1 MAVFK
6 DIIDELKTV
15 ADAFASVNYF
25 VYDRVSRVNG
35 TLQNKAYPMIL
46 IDSTPNFNRGATNN
60 IYLPRGKQFTFNIFC
75 YGDYN
80 TAERNSKSLQQKQ
93 GEIDNI
99 LDQYI
104 AEVFNRNVDGS
115 NGFSIVNN
123 TALSGFL
130 AHDVHNDK
138 LVQSTYTMTVE
149 LDSNC
154 TLGSFTY

>member
-1 MAVFK
+1 MAKYK
-6 DIIDELKTV
+6 DIIDEFETV

-25 VYDRVSRVNG
+25 VYDRVSRING
-35 TLQNKAYPMIL
+35 SLQDKAYPLIL
-46 IDSTPNFNRGATNN
+46 VNSTPNYERGDNN
-60 IYLPRGKQFTFNIFC
+60 NSFLPRKKRFTLNIFC

-80 TAERNSKSLQQKQ
+80 TAERKVKSLQEKQ

-104 AEVFNRNVDGS
+104 AEIINRNISGG

-149 LDSNC
+149 LDSDC
-154 TLGSFTY
+154 ITGTFTY

>member
-1 MAVFK
+1 MAKYK
-6 DIIDELKTV
+6 DIIDEFKTV

-25 VYDRVSRVNG
+25 VYDRVSRING
-35 TLQNKAYPMIL
+35 SLQDKAYPLIL
-46 IDSTPNFNRGATNN
+46 INSTPNYERGDNN
-60 IYLPRGKQFTFNIFC
+60 NSFLPRNKRFTLNIFC

-80 TAERNSKSLQQKQ
+80 TAERKVKSLQEKQ

-104 AEVFNRNVDGS
+104 AEIINRNISGA

-149 LDSNC
+149 LDSDC
-154 TLGSFTY
+154 ITGTFTY

>member
-1 MAVFK
+1 MAYK
-6 DIIDELKTV
+6 DIINEFKTI
-15 ADAFASVNYF
+15 ADAFDAVNYF

-46 IDSTPNFNRGATNN
+46 INSTPNHERGDNN
-60 IYLPRGKQFTFNIFC
+60 GNFLPRSKQFTFNIFC

-80 TAERNSKSLQQKQ
+80 SAERKTKSLQEKQ

-99 LDQYI
+99 LDKYI
-104 AEVFNRNVDGS
+104 AEVIKRNIEGA

-123 TALSGFL
+123 TSLSGFL

-138 LVQSTYTMTVE
+138 LVQSTYTITVE
-149 LDSNC
+149 LDSDCQTGN
-154 TLGSFTY
+154 FTY

>member
-1 MAVFK
+1 MAKYK
-6 DIIDELKTV
+6 DIIDEFETV

-25 VYDRVSRVNG
+25 VYDRVSRING
-35 TLQNKAYPMIL
+35 SLQDKAYPLIL
-46 IDSTPNFNRGATNN
+46 VNSTPNYERGDNN
-60 IYLPRGKQFTFNIFC
+60 NSFLPRKKRFTLNIFC

-80 TAERNSKSLQQKQ
+80 TAERKVKSLQEKQ

-104 AEVFNRNVDGS
+104 AEIINRNISGA

-123 TALSGFL
+123 TALAGFL

-149 LDSNC
+149 LDSDC
-154 TLGSFTY
+154 ITGTFTY

>member
-1 MAVFK
+1 MAIFK
-6 DIIDELKTV
+6 DIIDEFKTV
-15 ADAFASVNYF
+15 ADAFTSVSYF

-35 TLQNKAYPMIL
+35 TLQNKDYPMIL
-46 IDSTPNFNRGATNN
+46 INSTPNFERGANN
-60 IYLPRGKQFTFNIFC
+60 NDFLPRSKNFTLNIFC

-80 TAERNSKSLQQKQ
+80 TAERKVKSLQQKQ
-93 GEIDNI
+93 GEID
-99 LDQYI
+99 QYI
-104 AEVFNRNVDGS
+104 AEVIRRNIDGS

-138 LVQSTYTMTVE
+138 LVQSTYTITVE